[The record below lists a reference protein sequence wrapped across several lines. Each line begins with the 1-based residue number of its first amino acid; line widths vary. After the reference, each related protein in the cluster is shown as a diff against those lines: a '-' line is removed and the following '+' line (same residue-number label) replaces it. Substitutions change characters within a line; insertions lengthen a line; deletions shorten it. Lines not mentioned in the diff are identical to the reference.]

1 MAYDGMA
8 PMDEFTM
15 TVAGLPVTTGRYFD
29 VVNPATE
36 QVIAKAPECSRDEL
50 DVAFA
55 AAADSFIDWRQ
66 DEDAR
71 RAALAAA
78 STALL
83 EAIDVLAP
91 VLTAEQGK
99 PIANARIEVQVAA
112 TWLKY
117 FSELQ
122 LAREIIQ
129 DDKRAFS
136 EILRTPLGP
145 VAAITPWN
153 YPLTLAA
160 WKMGPALLA
169 GNTMVLK
176 PSPYTPLATLKMGEV
191 LRAAL
196 PPGVFNV
203 VTGGD
208 DLGAWMTSHALTRKI
223 SFTGSIDTGKLVAAS
238 AAPDLKPTT
247 LELGGN
253 DPAIILDDADVEDVA
268 QKLFWGAFA
277 NNGQVCSAIKRIYAP
292 TSLYAEILEA
302 LVELAKAAKVG
313 DGADEDTDLGPINNA
328 PQFQRVCELAA
339 DALSNGAKAATGG
352 KPIDRA
358 GYFFEPTILT
368 GAVDG
373 TRIVDEEQ
381 FGPVL
386 PVMAY
391 DDIDDAIRRAN
402 NSKYGLSASVWSAD
416 PARGDAV
423 AAQVEAGT
431 VWVNCHM
438 AFSPDIPFG
447 GSKWSGS
454 GLENGHWGVH
464 SFTQPR
470 VVYRTV
476 QEPAIYR

>member
-1 MAYDGMA
+1 MTVESTTTG
-8 PMDEFTM
+8 EFTLSIGGEAAD
-15 TVAGLPVTTGRYFD
+15 TQGVFD

-36 QVIAKAPECSRDEL
+36 QVFGQAPDCSRAQL
-50 DVAFA
+50 DAAFGSASGAFA
-55 AAADSFIDWRQ
+55 DWRK

-78 STALL
+78 S
-83 EAIDVLAP
+83 EAVMQAADRLAP

-99 PIANARIEVQVAA
+99 PLANAHVEVQVASI
-112 TWLKY
+112 WLKY
-117 FSELQ
+117 FSELE
-122 LAREIIQ
+122 LPREVIQ
-129 DDKRAFS
+129 DDERAFS
-136 EILRTPLGP
+136 EILRRPVGP

-176 PSPYTPLATLKMGEV
+176 PSPYTPLATLRMGEV
-191 LRAAL
+191 LRDVL
-196 PPGVFNV
+196 PPGVLNV
-203 VTGGD
+203 VSGGD
-208 DLGAWMTSHALTRKI
+208 ELGAWMTSHPEARKI
-223 SFTGSIDTGKLVAAS
+223 SFTGSVATGKHVAAS
-238 AAPDLKPTT
+238 AAPDLKLVT

-253 DPAIILDDADVEDVA
+253 DPAVLLDDVDVEDVA

-292 TSLYAEILEA
+292 KSLYGDVVEA
-302 LVELAKAAKVG
+302 LTELAKAAKVG
-313 DGADEDTDLGPINNA
+313 DGADEDTDLGPINNQ
-328 PQFQRVCELAA
+328 PQYDRVRELTAE
-339 DALSNGAKAATGG
+339 ALRGGATAVTGG
-352 KPIDRA
+352 NAIDGP

-368 GAVDG
+368 GAGDG

-386 PVMAY
+386 PVIPYA
-391 DDIDDAIRRAN
+391 DVDDAIARAN
-402 NSKYGLSASVWSAD
+402 HSRYGLSGSVWSAD
-416 PARGDAV
+416 PVRGDQV
-423 AAQVEAGT
+423 AAQMEAGT
-431 VWVNCHM
+431 TWVNCHM
-438 AFSPDIPFG
+438 AFSPEIPFG
-447 GSKWSGS
+447 GNKWSGT

-464 SFTQPR
+464 SFTEPH